1 MHDPIS
7 DLLTRLR
14 NAGSA
19 YHPKVAMPHS
29 KLKESIA
36 VVLKREGYVSD
47 VQVEGTTKRTLTITL
62 KYDGRRPIFTRLQQI
77 STPGLRRYVG
87 STEIPHV
94 LGGMGVAI
102 LSTPLGIL
110 TGSDARKKNVG
121 GELVCYV
128 W

>member
-1 MHDPIS
+1 MHDPIA

-19 YHPKVAMPHS
+19 FHPTVTMPHS
-29 KLKESIA
+29 KMKESVAQI
-36 VVLKREGYVSD
+36 LKTEGYINDVS
-47 VQVEGTTKRTLTITL
+47 VEGGPKKSLKLTL
-62 KYDGRRPIFTRLQQI
+62 KYEGKRPVFIGLRQI

-87 STEIPHV
+87 SGEIPKV
-94 LGGMGVAI
+94 LGGMGI
-102 LSTPLGIL
+102 SIISTPKGVLS
-110 TGSDARKKNVG
+110 GSEARRQNVG